1 MKYRSGTKIVATILD
16 AANGGESK
24 TKIMYKAYLFS
35 TIKNIFVLIKDN
47 ILEYIDRTHKF
58 KTIDKGCNNFK
69 KIKKLKNNIT
79 LT

>member
-1 MKYRSGTKIVATILD
+1 MEEKARQKLCI
-16 AANGGESK
+16 K
-24 TKIMYKAYLFS
+24 TYLFS

>member
-1 MKYRSGTKIVATILD
+1 MLQMEEKL
-16 AANGGESK
+16 

-35 TIKNIFVLIKDN
+35 SIKNIFVLMKDN
-47 ILEYIDRTHKF
+47 IPEYIDRIHKF
-58 KTIDKGCNNFK
+58 KTIDKICNNFK

>member
-1 MKYRSGTKIVATILD
+1 MKYRSSTKIVATILD

-35 TIKNIFVLIKDN
+35 TIKNIFVLMKDN
-47 ILEYIDRTHKF
+47 IPEYIDRTHKF